1 MQEQQGAG
9 AAGCRSS
16 WLSSAALSSTLYT
29 TTFLVGAENPLR
41 AHLPAPLCHPI
52 PHCPHG
58 HLGMSGTGHPLR
70 LTPREGSL
78 HPLWVSVGLLP
89 A

>member
-1 MQEQQGAG
+1 MQEQRGAG
-9 AAGCRSS
+9 AAG
-16 WLSSAALSSTLYT
+16 SAVL
-29 TTFLVGAENPLR
+29 LR
-41 AHLPAPLCHPI
+41 AAHSTRPRSLWEQKIPSQPICLHPCATPI

-78 HPLWVSVGLLP
+78 HPPWVSVGLLP